1 MKVGPPGP
9 NRKRIKL
16 DPNRPI
22 VIDSSSSDDEDDEV
36 SLSSGDED
44 GYEIGP
50 DGHVIFLD
58 ESSDDDIE
66 IIEEKSTPVIAQNE
80 PGPSSRRESS
90 FESESKEVET
100 EDFGIDEDTE
110 DIEDFEEEPIKE
122 VSCFMDQLNESFLK
136 RITILMDQSRNGQFL
151 KYQF

>member
-9 NRKRIKL
+9 NYKRIKL

-80 PGPSSRRESS
+80 PGPSSRRESTDREVES
-90 FESESKEVET
+90 NDEIDWDRVRLPSSDDEESE
-100 EDFGIDEDTE
+100 DPALIARGPNPMI
-110 DIEDFEEEPIKE
+110 P
-122 VSCFMDQLNESFLK
+122 
-136 RITILMDQSRNGQFL
+136 G
-151 KYQF
+151 